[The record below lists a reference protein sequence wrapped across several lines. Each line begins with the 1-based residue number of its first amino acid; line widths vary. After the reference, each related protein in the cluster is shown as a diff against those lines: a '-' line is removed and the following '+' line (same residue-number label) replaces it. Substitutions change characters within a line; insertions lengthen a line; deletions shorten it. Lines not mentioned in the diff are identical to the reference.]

1 MCKILLSFFLV
12 SVAFLSSFAQKNGY
26 EVQTIAFYNLENLFD
41 TVRDTTINDES
52 FTPKGSVGWSEE
64 KYQNKLENMS
74 SILPKIGT
82 NEHVQSPPAIIGVCE
97 IENRK
102 VLEDL
107 VNMPS
112 LKPYNYKI
120 VQFDSPD
127 ERGIDTALLYR
138 GDLFKLQDAKAFKT
152 ILPNADDKT
161 RDILL
166 VSGQLGG
173 ERMHFLVNHW
183 PSRSGGEKRSMP
195 NRVAAAEN
203 LRAIVRAIQ
212 ADEPSAKIITMGDF
226 NDDPISPSIAKTL
239 GAIGK
244 KQKLTKTTDL
254 YNPFYDFYKKGY
266 GTTAW
271 RDSWSLFD
279 MLIFTNTLNTSKS
292 GWKYVSANRYTP
304 KKIIQTSGKF
314 KGYPKRTHSFGR
326 YLNGYSDHFPVY
338 LYIARP
344 KN

>member
-1 MCKILLSFFLV
+1 MYKIFILFILVFGSVSFCF
-12 SVAFLSSFAQKNGY
+12 SQSQSY

-41 TVRDTTINDES
+41 TKRDEAIHDEA
-52 FTPKGSVGWSEE
+52 FTPEGTMGWTQE
-64 KYQNKLENMS
+64 KYKNKLVRLS
-74 SILPKIGT
+74 SVLPKIGT
-82 NEHVQSPPAIIGVCE
+82 NEHVQSPPAVIGVCE
-97 IENRK
+97 VENRA

-107 VNMPS
+107 VHMES
-112 LKPYNYKI
+112 LKPYHYQI

-138 GDLFKLQDAKAFKT
+138 GDVFKLEDAKTFKT
-152 ILPNADDKT
+152 ILPDEDDKT

-166 VSGQLGG
+166 VSGKLGD
-173 ERMHFLVNHW
+173 ERIHFLVNHW

-195 NRVAAAEN
+195 NRVAAAKN
-203 LRAIVRAIQ
+203 LRVIIRAIQ
-212 ADEPSAKIITMGDF
+212 ADEPTAKIIAMGDF

-244 KQKLTKTTDL
+244 RHKLTKTTDL

-279 MLIFTNTLNTSKS
+279 MLMVTNTLNTSKA
-292 GWKYVSANRYTP
+292 GWKYVSANRYAP
-304 KKIIQTSGKF
+304 KKMIQTSGKF
-314 KGYPKRTHSFGR
+314 KGYPKRTHSFGK

-338 LYIARP
+338 IYLARQ
-344 KN
+344 KK